1 MAVKIFFASS
11 SVPFSRSYVRHKNFF
26 IEGIYIFLC
35 LDVYMVLVQS
45 LGNSFGQL
53 FIWHERFAEEKGKH
67 HLKFSLCNVVQF
79 GSTIVV
85 LKAVEEV

>member
-1 MAVKIFFASS
+1 MLGRLYGPCTKLGQLL
-11 SVPFSRSYVRHKNFF
+11 RTT
-26 IEGIYIFLC
+26 
-35 LDVYMVLVQS
+35 VYMA
-45 LGNSFGQL
+45 
-53 FIWHERFAEEKGKH
+53 RTFAEEKEKH